1 MEEGRKEGSDD
12 SSARDSDGDGAED
25 IHDLDLRVSVD
36 VASMHRSSAVPV
48 TRADTLL
55 LKFILAT
62 SLYPRVAV
70 ADGNNKQR
78 RNQDC
83 K

>member
-1 MEEGRKEGSDD
+1 MEHGKECASNSEGSSD
-12 SSARDSDGDGAED
+12 SGSAED
-25 IHDLDLRVSVD
+25 MHDLDLRVSVD
-36 VASMHRSSAVPV
+36 VAGMHRSSTLPL
-48 TRADTLL
+48 TRPDVLL
-55 LKFILAT
+55 IKWILAT

-70 ADGNNKQR
+70 ADTMNKQR

>member
-1 MEEGRKEGSDD
+1 MEHGNDNSDTESED
-12 SSARDSDGDGAED
+12 SGASSAED
-25 IHDLDLRVSVD
+25 MHDLDLRVSVD
-36 VASMHRSSAVPV
+36 VANMHRLSTIPM
-48 TRADTLL
+48 TRPDILL
-55 LKFILAT
+55 VKWILST

-70 ADGNNKQR
+70 ADEMNKQR